1 MKKLPFITLP
11 DTSNKTEIVKQIA
24 FEDERYQATPV
35 FQLTLAEIISR
46 RKPKKKGNAYR
57 HYLNRFGK
65 KGNA

>member
-1 MKKLPFITLP
+1 VKKVTFIPKP
-11 DTSNKTEIVKQIA
+11 DAANKTDIVKQIA
-24 FEDERYQATPV
+24 FEQATPV